1 MAAFP
6 KLSTGAF
13 AQYDASY
20 DLAFRT
26 QVIRY
31 VDGSE
36 QRYAGCGTPG
46 RRWTIALRQLTPS
59 ESAQVL
65 SFFRAQRGREG
76 TFSFTDP
83 WTGLEHPSCSFDT
96 DGIRTQVNDE
106 LNASTSLVIREVN
119 S

>member
-13 AQYDASY
+13 AQYGAGY
-20 DLAFRT
+20 ELAFRT

-36 QRYAGCGTPG
+36 QRYPVCGAPG
-46 RRWTIALRQLTPS
+46 RRWMIALRQLTPK
-59 ESAQVL
+59 ESAEVL
-65 SFFRAQRGREG
+65 SFFSGQRGREG
-76 TFSFTDP
+76 TFTFTDP
-83 WTGLEHPSCSFDT
+83 WTGLEHPSCCFDA
-96 DGIRTQVNDE
+96 DGIRTHVNDE

-119 S
+119 P